1 MFEISIQNEVFL
13 PALMAISGAVDKK
26 QSLPI
31 LGNFLLNLSDGN
43 LKITATDLEIEMT
56 ASMPYSSEDH
66 FQTTIPARKLMDIL
80 RSLDTNDLRFRFEDN
95 KATVLSGRSKFRL
108 STLSAKAFPESEQKS
123 VLQTFTVAR
132 ETLLLLLQSTQFAMA
147 QQDVRIFLNAL
158 YLEFMHNTL
167 FAVATDGHRM
177 AIRNQ
182 AIEHDGEPL
191 QALLPRRAVQE
202 MIRLLASIDEDHIEI
217 SFGKGFFRM
226 NSAMVSFM
234 TRLTEAKFP
243 PFRKAIPQRHERFI
257 TVEKDILKRALHR
270 MAILAHEKSRA
281 VVLDVNQG
289 ELALIAR
296 NQEQE
301 EAQEIIEAT
310 LDCSDISVGLNA
322 NYLLDVLGI
331 LPEGPVKL
339 SLSNPDSSILI
350 ESPIDSQYQYVLMP
364 MKI

>member
-31 LGNFLLNLSDGN
+31 LGNVLLHLSGGN

-56 ASMPYSSEDH
+56 ATLPYAHEDD
-66 FQTTIPARKLMDIL
+66 FQTTIPARKLIDIL
-80 RSLDTNDLRFRFEDN
+80 RSLDSDDLRFRFEDT

-108 STLSAKAFPESEQKS
+108 STLSAAAFPESEQKT
-123 VLQTFTVAR
+123 VLQTFSIAR
-132 ETLLLLLQSTQFAMA
+132 ETLLSLLQSTQFAMA

-158 YLEFMHNTL
+158 YLEFMNNTL

-182 AIEHDGEPL
+182 SIEHDGEPL

-202 MIRLLASIDEDHIEI
+202 MIRLLAGTDEDRIEI

-226 NSAMVSFM
+226 KSDLVSFM

-257 TVEKDILKRALHR
+257 VVEKDILKRALHR

-281 VVLDVNQG
+281 VILEVANG

-310 LDCSDISVGLNA
+310 LDSTDISIGLNA
-322 NYLLDVLGI
+322 NYLLDVLST

-339 SLSNPDSSILI
+339 SLSTPDSSILI
-350 ESPIDSQYQYVLMP
+350 ESPLDSEYQYILMP